1 MGDVVMPISR
11 DDLKGRSCWIFSDG
25 KAGNDVQSLGVAN
38 ALELD
43 VTIKRVEPTG
53 IHKLL
58 SPWIGVAHREH
69 FGRADSVFS
78 RPWPDVAI
86 AIGRLTT
93 PYIRELKRLAGDASF
108 TVILLGV
115 AISTAV
121 FLARVWQTGFLANY
135 RDYRA
140 NLGRGILIGLELL
153 IAADILKS
161 VVVDPT
167 LQGIAVL
174 GGIVAI
180 RTFLSISLDVEING
194 HWPWETT
201 RLAQQADT
209 QETPGP
215 A

>member
-1 MGDVVMPISR
+1 MV
-11 DDLKGRSCWIFSDG
+11 FSD
-25 KAGNDVQSLGVAN
+25 AG
-38 ALELD
+38 EW
-43 VTIKRVEPTG
+43 TMR
-53 IHKLL
+53 
-58 SPWIGVAHREH
+58 
-69 FGRADSVFS
+69 
-78 RPWPDVAI
+78 DVALWTSEVLDI
-86 AIGRLTT
+86 TAF
-93 PYIRELKRLAGDASF
+93 A
-108 TVILLGV
+108 VILIAV

-121 FLARVWQTGFLANY
+121 FIVRVARTGFLANY

-140 NLGRGILIGLELL
+140 NLGRGILIGLEIL

-194 HWPWETT
+194 HWPWQTT
-201 RLAQQADT
+201 RLAQ
-209 QETPGP
+209 ETGTEPQRGP